1 VIAEGNFT
9 AGSALFTELPPAR
22 IVQVHAAAEP
32 SLLHTRMLDRA
43 ADRHPV
49 HWDAEAASE
58 VAVRAAAAEW
68 PPLSLAGEL
77 IEIDTTAWPDLDEL
91 TARVASRL
99 GTGSR

>member
-1 VIAEGNFT
+1 V
-9 AGSALFTELPPAR
+9 SAKHPQNSAPL
-22 IVQVHAAAEP
+22 P
-32 SLLHTRMLDRA
+32 SLVVVTGPPGSGKSGA